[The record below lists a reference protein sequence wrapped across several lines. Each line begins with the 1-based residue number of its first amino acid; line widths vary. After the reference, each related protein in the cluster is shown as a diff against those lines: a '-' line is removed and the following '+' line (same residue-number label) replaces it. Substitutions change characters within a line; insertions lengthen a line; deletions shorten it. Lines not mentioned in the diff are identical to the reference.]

1 MPELVPGLVS
11 VIVPIYNVEPFLR
24 DCLDSLRAQTYT
36 DLQVLMVDD
45 GSTDGCAAIAEEFAA
60 ADSRFAL
67 IRQANAGLSA
77 ARNVAVPQAKGEY
90 LAFVD
95 SDDVLAAHA
104 YELLV
109 QALAGGADFASGAVR
124 RYSSRGTYRGGPHND
139 AIGPTDLDTHHIG
152 RKIIRFVAAARLR
165 HGHAMMRGQ
174 HPVFRDQRAST
185 GDRSSDY
192 SHHEVVFTR
201 QAQLRG

>member
-24 DCLDSLRAQTYT
+24 DCLDSLRAQTYP
-36 DLQVLMVDD
+36 DLQVLVVDD
-45 GSTDGCAAIAEEFAA
+45 GSTDGCAAIAGEFAA
-60 ADSRFAL
+60 ADPRFEL

-77 ARNVAVPQAKGEY
+77 ARNVAVPVARGEY

-109 QALAGGADFASGAVR
+109 QAMAADLVGRGHTAIEAFGDTRGRPDGCVLPAEFWGSVGFGTQRAHPTTPRMRMELRTALNWKDEVEAALERIWGVVRPTQKATRPIGSVRAASG
-124 RYSSRGTYRGGPHND
+124 D
-139 AIGPTDLDTHHIG
+139 
-152 RKIIRFVAAARLR
+152 
-165 HGHAMMRGQ
+165 
-174 HPVFRDQRAST
+174 
-185 GDRSSDY
+185 
-192 SHHEVVFTR
+192 
-201 QAQLRG
+201 